1 MEGKHVE
8 SVKAFLAL
16 PQAEA
21 LANSATTQNKL
32 KPIHF
37 AVEGKSEEIV
47 KLLIDL
53 TEEFKGKD
61 VKTVMAA
68 VQKQFEAEKPEAEK
82 PVTQLTHAQ
91 RKLCDKKRE
100 EGRASFAAKDY
111 QQAIEYF
118 SAAIAIDPNDE
129 G

>member
-1 MEGKHVE
+1 M
-8 SVKAFLAL
+8 AL

-47 KLLIDL
+47 RLLIDL

-68 VQKQFEAEKPEAEK
+68 VQKQFEAEKTEVEK